1 MRFLKRKKLLAVSV
15 GLALLGAAALSA
27 KGRSE
32 IKRVVSSLTSDASS
46 NISAETTVANTQST
60 LDVEGRARQ
69 RHGWGAGI
77 ENSVVHG
84 AIRFFDRNGG
94 ATGEAQIVIYR
105 RYPDRLR
112 VVLTR
117 GASVEAMGFDQIS
130 AWSSTGGPNERQA
143 RDIRQWLRIGP
154 ERLFVTRGSGAVYR
168 EAGSRREDSKPGSP
182 WQGPAQINPPVVLE
196 QVQME
201 DTLGPPPNTTRSGD
215 RRFVTYYVNQ
225 SNFTIESARWL
236 EPDDP
241 RRSAGDR
248 ESPTT
253 DVRVDFGDWRTAS
266 GVLWPFE
273 IVHWQ
278 GGRVDYR
285 IVVIQVQINQSLSDT
300 LFQRP

>member
-1 MRFLKRKKLLAVSV
+1 MRFFERKVLLLAVSV
-15 GLALLGAAALSA
+15 VVALTGAAALSA
-27 KGRSE
+27 RGRSA
-32 IKRVVSSLTSDASS
+32 IARVISIGTGA
-46 NISAETTVANTQST
+46 NISAEPTVATSQST
-60 LDVEGRARQ
+60 LDLELRARQ
-69 RHGWGAGI
+69 RHGWSGGI

-84 AIRFFDRNGG
+84 AVRFFNRIGG
-94 ATGEAQIVIYR
+94 ATGEAQVVVYR
-105 RYPDRLR
+105 RYPEGLR

-117 GASVEAMGFDQIS
+117 GSAVETIGFDQTN
-130 AWSSTGGPNERQA
+130 AWSSTGTPNERQA
-143 RDIRQWLRIGP
+143 RDIRQWLRISP
-154 ERLFVTRGSGAVYR
+154 ERLFITRGGGAVYR
-168 EAGSRREDSKPGSP
+168 EAGSRREDFKPGRP

-201 DTLGPPPNTTRSGD
+201 DTLGPPPNSSRSGD

-241 RRSAGDR
+241 RRSSDDR
-248 ESPTT
+248 QAPSM
-253 DVRVDFGDWRTAS
+253 DVRVDFGDWRTVG

-285 IVVIQVQINQSLSDT
+285 IVVSQVQINQPLADT
-300 LFQRP
+300 MFQRP